1 MNASVHVVAVARKR
15 DHYMTLFNL
24 KSKYR
29 LLMDIRNSLNK
40 FLKGIWKLS
49 CIVNVVQFKKYMLI
63 FLFWIL
69 SEKRACLPGI
79 GRGDGWIIPMNIFIE
94 TEQFIPQHCTLFENL
109 GKSSKSCYVWIQ
121 TDICIYLLKTVFTNK
136 FIISKHF
143 VVKRIILKLS
153 FIVSVIIHWV
163 HVSLIHCVLACTVV
177 IFCNNLFDAWI
188 L

>member
-1 MNASVHVVAVARKR
+1 MVEDYGNMNASVHVVAVARKR

-24 KSKYR
+24 KSKY
-29 LLMDIRNSLNK
+29 LLLIAVRNSLNK

-109 GKSSKSCYVWIQ
+109 GKSSKSIQ
-121 TDICIYLLKTVFTNK
+121 TDICIYLFKSVFTNN
-136 FIISKHF
+136 FRISKHN
-143 VVKRIILKLS
+143 VIKRIILKLS
-153 FIVSVIIHWV
+153 FIVSVIIH
-163 HVSLIHCVLACTVV
+163 
-177 IFCNNLFDAWI
+177 
-188 L
+188 